1 MNTAES
7 DGPQS
12 RPPATEKEGA
22 ARGILYNRG
31 MCGRFY
37 LVASA
42 AEMRKTFKLDGV
54 AEPVRRYN
62 IAPTQASPIVV
73 AEDRVKRL
81 ETARWGLVP
90 PWSRDL
96 SQGGRM
102 INASGESID
111 DTPAFRAPFR
121 TQRCLVPAS
130 GYYEWQVRGA
140 RRQPYRIAL
149 RSGALLAFAGL
160 WERWTPEAGDAVETF
175 TIITTRANKLVAEVH
190 ERMPVIIAPADH
202 QRWLTGSEQTAKR
215 LLVPFTGAMTIARVS
230 DRVNDIKQDDP
241 GLIAPFAE

>member
-1 MNTAES
+1 L
-7 DGPQS
+7 
-12 RPPATEKEGA
+12 EKEGA
-22 ARGILYNRG
+22 RCGILYNRG

-37 LVASA
+37 LAASA
-42 AEMRKTFKLDGV
+42 AEIRKAFKLDGG
-54 AEPVRRYN
+54 AEPIRRYN
-62 IAPTQASPIVV
+62 IAPTQTTPIVV
-73 AEDRVKRL
+73 AEERVRRL
-81 ETARWGLVP
+81 EAGRWGLVP

-102 INASGESID
+102 INAPGESID
-111 DTPAFRAPFR
+111 DTPAFRGPFR

-130 GYYEWQVRGA
+130 GYYEWQVRGT

-149 RSGALLAFAGL
+149 RSGALFAFAGL
-160 WERWTPEAGDAVETF
+160 WERWMPEGGDPVETF

-202 QRWLTGSEQTAKR
+202 QRWLTGPDPTAKR
-215 LLVPFTGAMTIARVS
+215 LLVPFTGAMTITRVT

-241 GLIAPFAE
+241 GLIAPFVE